1 MSSVTA
7 SSDLTPDDV
16 DRASRRDAKHYERIN
31 GTLKAKAL
39 GFWEL
44 FIAVRIAE
52 QLNRR
57 FYPHEGAASVEVTVY
72 CFDRPD
78 HGRKPDVVF
87 LKSSRFAGGQIPGGD
102 VRVVPDLVAEVLS
115 PANSGKELEEKLDE
129 YSAVGVPLVW
139 IVNPDGRT
147 IRVYR
152 NDGTTKL
159 FRAQDVIENEPLL
172 PGFRM
177 IVADVFPPPTA

>member
-1 MSSVTA
+1 MSAVPRPIP
-7 SSDLTPDDV
+7 LTPDDLAV
-16 DRASRRDAKHYERIN
+16 AERDGKKYELIDGELREK
-31 GTLKAKAL
+31 LV

-52 QLNRR
+52 QLNRQ
-57 FYPHEGAASVEVTVY
+57 FYPQEGAASVEVTVY
-72 CFDRPD
+72 CFDRPN

-87 LKSSRFAGGQIPGGD
+87 LKSSRFPGRQIPGGD

-139 IVNPDGRT
+139 IVNPDSRT

-152 NDGTTKL
+152 NDGMTKL
-159 FRAQDVIENEPLL
+159 FRAQ
-172 PGFRM
+172 
-177 IVADVFPPPTA
+177 